1 MEKLAEGLLWYAVF
15 IFSTVCHEAAHA
27 FAALKLGDRT
37 AYEGGQVTLDPRPHI
52 QREPIGTVVVPI
64 ISFLAGGW
72 MFGWAS
78 APYDPYWAMRY
89 PKRSAMMALAGP
101 LANFGL
107 AISAAILIRLG
118 MLFNVFYA
126 PESINFSH
134 VTGAEIGIFAT
145 LTTLLSILFSL
156 NLILG
161 IFNLIPLPPLD
172 GSGVLPLFLDENT
185 ARTYMQFVWNSPY
198 MFFGIFIAWRVF
210 DVIFDP
216 IHLHS
221 INLLYLG
228 VGSYH

>member
-27 FAALKLGDRT
+27 FAALKLGDKT

-145 LTTLLSILFSL
+145 LATLLSILFSL

-185 ARTYMQFVWNSPY
+185 ARSYMQFVWNSPY